1 MDLGER
7 LSAEHHRRRAERLRK
22 LAADATTARAKEHLL
37 AQARDSEA
45 LAIEHGIVARP
56 AAGDERGGLLRRGA
70 RR

>member
-7 LSAEHHRRRAERLRK
+7 VSAAGHRSRAARLRK

-45 LAIEHGIVARP
+45 LGSEHGIVARP
-56 AAGDERGGLLRRGA
+56 ASGDERYGVLRPRV